1 MPRTAAILT
10 LGATLL
16 AGCHSNIE
24 GPRQLRKE
32 PRPDDPRLS
41 IEEQKSRG
49 RGRYAIPE
57 DDFRIGPDGYID
69 RPSPTGR

>member
-1 MPRTAAILT
+1 MPRTAKPIL
-10 LGATLL
+10 LGALLL
-16 AGCHSNIE
+16 AGCHHNIE
-24 GPRQLRKE
+24 GPRQLRKD

-41 IEEQKSRG
+41 IEEQKARG

-57 DDFRIGPDGYID
+57 DDFRIGPDGKID